1 MLTSH
6 GETAGGKATRWGR
19 VGGPETGWGPL
30 GAVGQGGGRPGRWAD
45 SVPGMVW
52 WQVIGWVGS
61 GLVVLSLMQARVLRF
76 RWMNLAGAV
85 VATVYNAVFGIWP
98 FAAMNGAIAVIDVYW
113 LWRLQRERHDSAVY
127 EVVEVAPD
135 DAYLQ
140 HVLGVHAAD
149 IAQFRSPAAEP
160 DAAEP
165 GTAEPG
171 AGERFAFLVV
181 RGDETVG
188 VVQVADAGAGVGRV
202 ELDWVTPRF
211 RDFTPGE
218 FVYRRSGVFAA
229 HGFRRLVVAAGQAD
243 YLTRVG
249 FRQEA
254 GAWVRE
260 VAAA

>member
-1 MLTSH
+1 
-6 GETAGGKATRWGR
+6 
-19 VGGPETGWGPL
+19 
-30 GAVGQGGGRPGRWAD
+30 
-45 SVPGMVW
+45 MVL

-85 VATVYNAVFGIWP
+85 VATVYNAVFAIWP

-113 LWRLQRERHDSAVY
+113 LWRLLRERHDSAVY

-149 IAQFRSPAAEP
+149 IAQFRAPAPVPAGQGGTGGGTVV
-160 DAAEP
+160 AP
-165 GTAEPG
+165 GTPVRG
-171 AGERFAFLVV
+171 ADGRVALLVV

-188 VVQVADAGAGVGRV
+188 VVLVRRLDEGVGYV

-218 FVYRRSGVFAA
+218 FVYRRSGVFAE
-229 HGFRRLVVAAGQAD
+229 HGFRQLVAPTGEAD

-249 FRQEA
+249 FRRE
-254 GAWVRE
+254 GDGWVRE

>member
-1 MLTSH
+1 
-6 GETAGGKATRWGR
+6 
-19 VGGPETGWGPL
+19 
-30 GAVGQGGGRPGRWAD
+30 
-45 SVPGMVW
+45 MVL

-85 VATVYNAVFGIWP
+85 VATVYNAVFAIWP

-113 LWRLQRERHDSAVY
+113 LWRLLRERHDSAVY

-149 IAQFRSPAAEP
+149 IAQFRSPV
-160 DAAEP
+160 
-165 GTAEPG
+165 AEPG

-188 VVQVADAGAGVGRV
+188 VVQVADAGDGVGHV

-249 FRQEA
+249 FRQES
-254 GAWVRE
+254 GGWVRE

>member
-1 MLTSH
+1 
-6 GETAGGKATRWGR
+6 
-19 VGGPETGWGPL
+19 
-30 GAVGQGGGRPGRWAD
+30 
-45 SVPGMVW
+45 MVL

-113 LWRLQRERHDSAVY
+113 LWRLLRERHDSAVY

-149 IAQFRSPAAEP
+149 IAQFRTPAT
-160 DAAEP
+160 AAV
-165 GTAEPG
+165 GATAP
-171 AGERFAFLVV
+171 RLAFLVV

-188 VVQVADAGAGVGRV
+188 VVQVVEVGAGVGQV

-218 FVYRRSGVFAA
+218 FVYRRSGVFAE
-229 HGFRRLVVAAGQAD
+229 HGFRRLVVPAGQAD

-249 FRQEA
+249 FRH
-254 GAWVRE
+254 GVDGWVRE

>member
-1 MLTSH
+1 
-6 GETAGGKATRWGR
+6 
-19 VGGPETGWGPL
+19 
-30 GAVGQGGGRPGRWAD
+30 
-45 SVPGMVW
+45 MVL

-85 VATVYNAVFGIWP
+85 VATVYNAVFAIWP

-113 LWRLQRERHDSAVY
+113 LWRLLRERHDSAVY

-140 HVLGVHAAD
+140 HVLSVHAAD
-149 IAQFRSPAAEP
+149 IAQFRAPEPVPAGPAGTGEVS
-160 DAAEP
+160 AAPEGP
-165 GTAEPG
+165 GSGELLASAGVAAAPTAERG
-171 AGERFAFLVV
+171 AAGRFAFLVV

-188 VVQVADAGAGVGRV
+188 VVLVRRLDEGVGYV

-218 FVYRRSGVFAA
+218 FVYRRSGVFAE
-229 HGFRRLVVAAGQAD
+229 HRFRRLVAPTGEAD

-249 FRQEA
+249 FRRE
-254 GAWVRE
+254 GDGWVRE

>member
-1 MLTSH
+1 
-6 GETAGGKATRWGR
+6 
-19 VGGPETGWGPL
+19 
-30 GAVGQGGGRPGRWAD
+30 
-45 SVPGMVW
+45 MVL

-85 VATVYNAVFGIWP
+85 VATVYNAVFAIWP

-113 LWRLQRERHDSAVY
+113 LWRLLRERHDSAVY

-140 HVLGVHAAD
+140 HVLGVHAED
-149 IAQFRSPAAEP
+149 IAQFRAPAPAP
-160 DAAEP
+160 AGQA
-165 GTAEPG
+165 GTGGGTMVAPG
-171 AGERFAFLVV
+171 APVAERGADGRVAFLVV

-188 VVQVADAGAGVGRV
+188 VVLVRRLDEGVGYV

-218 FVYRRSGVFAA
+218 FVYRRSGVFAE
-229 HGFRRLVVAAGQAD
+229 HGFRRLVAPAGESD

-249 FRQEA
+249 FRHEA
-254 GAWVRE
+254 DGWVRE

>member
-1 MLTSH
+1 
-6 GETAGGKATRWGR
+6 
-19 VGGPETGWGPL
+19 
-30 GAVGQGGGRPGRWAD
+30 
-45 SVPGMVW
+45 MVL

-85 VATVYNAVFGIWP
+85 VATVYNAVFAIWP

-113 LWRLQRERHDSAVY
+113 LWRLLRERHDSAVY

-149 IAQFRSPAAEP
+149 IAQFRAPAPVLAGPAGAGEVSAAGRGPGSGEPPASAGAAAAPPAERAAAAPAAEP
-160 DAAEP
+160 GAA
-165 GTAEPG
+165 G
-171 AGERFAFLVV
+171 RFAFLVV

-188 VVQVADAGAGVGRV
+188 VVLVRRLDEGVGYV

-218 FVYRRSGVFAA
+218 FVYRRSGVFAE
-229 HGFRRLVVAAGQAD
+229 HGFRRLVAPTGEAD

-249 FRQEA
+249 FRRE
-254 GAWVRE
+254 GDGWVRE

>member
-1 MLTSH
+1 MLTS
-6 GETAGGKATRWGR
+6 R
-19 VGGPETGWGPL
+19 VGTGDAPS
-30 GAVGQGGGRPGRWAD
+30 GARRGVGRRDGGAD
-45 SVPGMVW
+45 SVPDMVW

-85 VATVYNAVFGIWP
+85 VATVYNAVFAIWP

-140 HVLGVHAAD
+140 HVMNVHAAD
-149 IAQFRSPAAEP
+149 IDRFRSPAP
-160 DAAEP
+160 
-165 GTAEPG
+165 
-171 AGERFAFLVV
+171 AGGVGGRFAFLVV
-181 RGDETVG
+181 RGDEAVG
-188 VVQVADAGAGVGRV
+188 VVLVSAVGEGVGYV

-218 FVYRRSGVFAA
+218 FVYRRSGVFAE
-229 HGFRRLVVAAGQAD
+229 HGFRRLVAPSGEAD

-249 FRQEA
+249 FRQQA
-254 GAWVRE
+254 DGWVRE